1 MIKALV
7 DTNVFLEIINLREFH
22 REAGEIIETARKR
35 DFLACV
41 ATHQV
46 TTIAYYARKSLS
58 RQDEFRALMS
68 ELLGFL
74 HVIPVSASNLKEALY
89 SRITDF
95 EDAVLESAALHDGAD
110 FIVTRNAKDFKDSRV
125 KALSPAQ
132 FLKLLSD
139 EAESAG
145 LIREP
150 TPSYRTR
157 PRRRRK
163 AKVA

>member
-1 MIKALV
+1 
-7 DTNVFLEIINLREFH
+7 
-22 REAGEIIETARKR
+22 
-35 DFLACV
+35 
-41 ATHQV
+41 
-46 TTIAYYARKSLS
+46 
-58 RQDEFRALMS
+58 
-68 ELLGFL
+68 
-74 HVIPVSASNLKEALY
+74 
-89 SRITDF
+89 
-95 EDAVLESAALHDGAD
+95 
-110 FIVTRNAKDFKDSRV
+110 V